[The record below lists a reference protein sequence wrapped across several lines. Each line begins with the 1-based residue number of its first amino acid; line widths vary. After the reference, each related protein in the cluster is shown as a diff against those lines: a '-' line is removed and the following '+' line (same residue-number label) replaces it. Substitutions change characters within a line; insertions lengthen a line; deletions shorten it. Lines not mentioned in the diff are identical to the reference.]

1 MKKEIR
7 TQVYRMTGVFLI
19 LCAFALW
26 QYQFVI
32 RAVNS
37 NVLLNMTI
45 IGTFIFGVIV
55 LYRNVFS
62 LGNEVAAFKS
72 LEESYD
78 DVRNG
83 RAQTD
88 IDPHWRLRR
97 CREPGIVF
105 KKPKIL
111 GEAYNLVAEQVAR
124 KGKIAIDPS
133 TMSTLLEGVDVRLDD
148 QRSLVTYVTGILVML
163 GLIGTFIGLMA
174 TLASVG
180 DIIGGLDLSGGGGSG
195 VIQTLMDNLKKPLKG
210 MATGFS
216 SSLFGLV
223 NSLVLGIMTRFATQ
237 ASGVLT
243 SNFESWLGGVANLDG
258 DDLEGYGAGG
268 SGAQGA
274 GAGGGLGMEANQL
287 RLLFRVARFS
297 VSSSSRVAKT
307 LELQSRELSQLKTE
321 QTENRALL
329 SQMAQSVEKITSQQ
343 AHFAYFLEKTADT
356 LSSFNDMAALLHNV
370 DEGLT
375 KRFHQVSASLHQVN
389 RTMSTLSNQVREA
402 GAGPAPGDDEVTQ
415 LANQLDSLIRVSH
428 LSAEDAKELKALA
441 RLYKEHQFPLD
452 RLREKVES
460 SAQSREAVDRQVQ
473 PDPQMAADRQSIRR

>member
-7 TQVYRMTGVFLI
+7 TQIYRMTGVFLI

-26 QYQFVI
+26 QYEFVI

-83 RAQTD
+83 RAQSD

-105 KKPKIL
+105 RKPKIL

-133 TMSTLLEGVDVRLDD
+133 TMSTLLEGVDVRFDD

-268 SGAQGA
+268 EGTGAQ

-307 LELQSRELSQLKTE
+307 LEMQSKELEKLEKE
-321 QTENRALL
+321 QYENRVLL

-343 AHFAYFLEKTADT
+343 AHFAYFLDKTADT

-370 DEGLT
+370 DESMT
-375 KRFHQVSASLHQVN
+375 KRFQQVSASLHQVN
-389 RTMSTLSNQVREA
+389 RTMSTLSHEVREVA
-402 GAGPAPGDDEVTQ
+402 AGPVPGDDEVTQ
-415 LANQLDSLIRVSH
+415 LANQLDGLIQVSH
-428 LSAEDAKELKALA
+428 LSPEDTKDLKTLAK
-441 RLYKEHQFPLD
+441 LYKEYQFPLE
-452 RLREKVES
+452 RLHDKAKVCET
-460 SAQSREAVDRQVQ
+460 AGEPVNRQPD
-473 PDPQMAADRQSIRR
+473 PDPQMAANAQSVRR